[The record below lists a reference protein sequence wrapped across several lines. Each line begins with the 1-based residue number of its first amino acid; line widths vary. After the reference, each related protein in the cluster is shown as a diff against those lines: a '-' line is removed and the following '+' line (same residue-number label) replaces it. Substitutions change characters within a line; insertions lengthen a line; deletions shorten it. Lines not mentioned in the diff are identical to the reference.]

1 MSPRA
6 PESINDMTEPPPTRF
21 VQLDTKFP
29 IWERVFVVAPLVLVG
44 TKEEDGDYDLA
55 PKHMVTAL
63 GHDNYF
69 GFVCTPAHRTY
80 HNARR
85 EQAFTVSY
93 VQPSQVLAASLA
105 AAPRCDDRSKPSL
118 GALDTFRATTVDGL
132 LLSEGYLHL
141 ECALQQVVDG
151 LGENSL
157 LIGRVVAAQVHAAAL
172 RSPDRDDSDLVRDL
186 PMLGYLHPG
195 RYATIS
201 NTHAFPYS
209 QNLDES
215 GRPQ

>member
-1 MSPRA
+1 MP
-6 PESINDMTEPPPTRF
+6 MTGSPPTGSSPTQF
-21 VQLDTKFP
+21 VQLDPRFP
-29 IWERVFVVAPLVLVG
+29 VWERVFVIAPLVLVG
-44 TKEEDGDYDLA
+44 TKEQDGTYDLA

-80 HNARR
+80 HNAKR
-85 EQAFTVSY
+85 EQEFSVSY
-93 VQPSQVLAASLA
+93 VRPSQVISTSLA
-105 AAPRCDDRSKPSL
+105 ATPRCDDQSKPSL
-118 GALDTFRATTVDGL
+118 QALATFSATRVDAPL
-132 LLSEGYLHL
+132 LQDGYFHL
-141 ECALQQVVDG
+141 ECELEQVVDD

-157 LIGRVVAAQVHAAAL
+157 LIGRIVAAQAHAEAL

-201 NTHAFPYS
+201 DTHAFPFS
-209 QNLDES
+209 QNLDEP
-215 GRPQ
+215 GVAG